1 LCPPDTNLCWCSAGF
16 VGPHQEATLKTVRSA
31 QTRPLPTHPPGP
43 RARPVGTVLL
53 GLAVAGLAGCSSAG
67 GPAHT
72 AARIPAATHQGSA
85 LDAADLAALGDR
97 QETSTLRPATGTV
110 ADAERA
116 LAATLPAPTAV
127 SGYDRVSVG
136 SALTFTARLLAA
148 TRLDRGYLCGPRS
161 AAPATALGTP
171 FLRTFLAKPGNGAA
185 IEATIGSARKRD
197 DCGALRWVGP
207 GVVLGRQDWTV
218 GAGGNGDLIVR
229 WSGTAGYALA
239 DPQGHPEPWR
249 LTGHAGYELARSG
262 SGWALATWTGD
273 TNTRIDPG
281 WPHDVPIP
289 DGYLPVPA
297 APPGD
302 PAALAAVRGAAARW
316 AQTASST
323 TTLDSLI
330 AFADTGKSS
339 HVTGTDTAAP
349 ARGDAETILTLASGK
364 STRLLHLDHGR
375 RTLTQP
381 IGTPTAMPGRTLPK
395 RLAWLGSD
403 NTTPGDGSGYTDDP
417 FVLTALLAR
426 AGSAAPAACPSGLA
440 AARCYTALAVTG
452 ASGDPLADLFT
463 GAAHRAGRPYQQFD
477 VGVDLQGRP
486 AFVRVRLTV
495 RTLGTPFGRLTGTT
509 RFTGY
514 ATTPPPAP
522 ALPDPAT
529 VAPATDVDF

>member
-1 LCPPDTNLCWCSAGF
+1 VT
-16 VGPHQEATLKTVRSA
+16 AT
-31 QTRPLPTHPPGP
+31 
-43 RARPVGTVLL
+43 
-53 GLAVAGLAGCSSAG
+53 
-67 GPAHT
+67 
-72 AARIPAATHQGSA
+72 
-85 LDAADLAALGDR
+85 DLAALADL
-97 QETSTLRPATGTV
+97 QETSSLGPATGTTQQ
-110 ADAERA
+110 AEQA

-127 SGYDRVSVG
+127 AGYDRVSVA
-136 SALTFTARLLAA
+136 SALTFAAGLLAA

-161 AAPATALGTP
+161 AAPASVLGTP
-171 FLRTFLAKPGNGAA
+171 FLRTFLARPGNGAA

-197 DCGALRWVGP
+197 DCGTLRWVGP
-207 GVVLGRQDWTV
+207 GVVLGRQNWTV

-239 DPQGHPEPWR
+239 GPQGHPEPWR

-273 TNTRIDPG
+273 TDTRIDPG

-297 APPGD
+297 APAGD
-302 PAALAAVRGAAARW
+302 PAALAAVRGSAARW
-316 AQTASST
+316 AQAAGST
-323 TTLDSLI
+323 TTLDSVI
-330 AFADTGKSS
+330 ASSDTGKSS

-349 ARGDAETILTLASGK
+349 ARGDAATILTLASGRR
-364 STRLLHLDHGR
+364 TRLLHLDHGR

-381 IGTPTAMPGRTLPK
+381 IGRPTATPGRTLPK

-403 NTTPGDGSGYTDDP
+403 NTTPGDGTGYTDDP

-440 AARCYTALAVTG
+440 AARCYTALTVTG

-486 AFVRVRLTV
+486 VFVRVRLTV
-495 RTLGTPFGRLTGTT
+495 RTLGTPFGHLTGTT

-522 ALPDPAT
+522 AVPDPAT
-529 VAPATDVDF
+529 VAPATDIDF

>member
-1 LCPPDTNLCWCSAGF
+1 LSVPSLRPAVFTGLASA
-16 VGPHQEATLKTVRSA
+16 
-31 QTRPLPTHPPGP
+31 
-43 RARPVGTVLL
+43 VL
-53 GLAVAGLAGCSSAG
+53 LAVAGCSSGHLDTAG
-67 GPAHT
+67 QPATASPAH
-72 AARIPAATHQGSA
+72 A
-85 LDAADLAALGDR
+85 LDAAALAGLADR
-97 QETSTLRPATGTV
+97 QGTSTLRPATGTTPQ
-110 ADAERA
+110 AEQA
-116 LAATLPAPTAV
+116 LTATLPAPTAV
-127 SGYDRVSVG
+127 AGYDRVSVG
-136 SALTFTARLLAA
+136 SALTFAVRLVAA
-148 TRLDRGYLCGPRS
+148 TRLDRGYLCGPRG

-185 IEATIGSARKRD
+185 IEATIGSARQRD
-197 DCGALRWVGP
+197 DCGTLRWVGP

-218 GAGGNGDLIVR
+218 GPGASGDLLVR
-229 WSGTAGYALA
+229 WAGTAGYALA

-249 LTGHAGYELARSG
+249 LTGHAGYELARST

-273 TNTRIDPG
+273 TDTRIDPG

-289 DGYLPVPA
+289 AGYLPVPA
-297 APPGD
+297 APAGD

-316 AQTASST
+316 AQAAGST
-323 TTLDSLI
+323 TTLDSVI
-330 AFADTGKSS
+330 ASSDTGKSS

-349 ARGDAETILTLASGK
+349 ARGDAATILTLAGGK

-381 IGTPTAMPGRTLPK
+381 IKTPVAQPGRTLPK

-403 NTTPGDGSGYTDDP
+403 NTTPGDGTGYTDDP

-426 AGSAAPAACPSGLA
+426 ADSAAPAACPGGLA
-440 AARCYTALAVTG
+440 AARCYTALTVTG
-452 ASGDPLADLFT
+452 AGGDPLADLFT
-463 GAAHRAGRPYQQFD
+463 GAAHRAGRLYQQFD

-495 RTLGTPFGRLTGTT
+495 RTLGTPFAHLTGTT

-522 ALPDPAT
+522 AVPDPAT
-529 VAPATDVDF
+529 VAPDTDVDY